1 MNIIYRNGR
10 CIKKYMGYKII
21 MTNTK
26 HDTLLANIVIVKY
39 NGLTVNLP
47 IWTGLPEKME
57 EKMFYSFIVSEANK
71 SFKQLLRTTDQFKSI
86 MFKLNHPIVYKRI
99 TTGRLRKNPYSY
111 L

>member
-1 MNIIYRNGR
+1 
-10 CIKKYMGYKII
+10 MGYKII

-71 SFKQLLRTTDQFKSI
+71 SFKQFKSI